1 MLRFTAL
8 WDMRS
13 KRFPFK
19 KKNLEYLITFAWK
32 PFLDILNPPA
42 GKDKGQ
48 SSPLC
53 CGCSTNALSETDPP
67 PPKKKPT
74 NAPLSRILG
83 EGWVSTKPSPTRAVN
98 THNKNA
104 HMLTPFVRT

>member
-8 WDMRS
+8 WDTRS
-13 KRFPFK
+13 KRFPLKK

-53 CGCSTNALSETDPP
+53 CGCSTNALSKCSETEPP
-67 PPKKKPT
+67 PQ
-74 NAPLSRILG
+74 NHQRSPLTHIGGRVGLYKTIAY
-83 EGWVSTKPSPTRAVN
+83 TRSK
-98 THNKNA
+98 HSQ
-104 HMLTPFVRT
+104 

>member
-8 WDMRS
+8 WDTRS
-13 KRFPFK
+13 KRFPLK

-32 PFLDILNPPA
+32 TFLDILNPPA

-53 CGCSTNALSETDPP
+53 CGCSTNALSECSETDPP
-67 PPKKKPT
+67 PPE
-74 NAPLSRILG
+74 NHQRSPLTHIGGRVGLYETIAY
-83 EGWVSTKPSPTRAVN
+83 TRSK
-98 THNKNA
+98 HSQ
-104 HMLTPFVRT
+104 